1 MGAALLSRLALR
13 GAAPV
18 LALALLAAGAVHG
31 QASQMPPASPVEEIA
46 PVAVPEAAA
55 DRTDQTDRTDPSD
68 RTAPTGPIVTALE
81 IRSDAPLDDS
91 LDFEELIEVEVGQPL
106 TELAVRHTLRNLQAS
121 GNATELELYTR
132 DDAAGG
138 GVVAVI
144 VFRAVVQVA
153 EVRIV
158 GQLGSLRRDDL
169 RRVAPQG
176 VAQPL
181 SEERVVRGVYAIE
194 DLYENNGYFKAR
206 VRVSVATDPVR
217 RRAVITYQVDSGPRA
232 IVRTIA
238 FSQEVTPFE
247 PAALVKQLRI
257 KPGDPFSR
265 REAREDADRL
275 QDWLI
280 RQHYGA
286 ARVDPPAEEVD
297 SEANSVKLTFPVEIG
312 PRISLQV
319 IGAEESELRRKGLLP
334 FLGEAGY
341 DEALV
346 LQAVGRLKSYYQ
358 SQGHYDVKV
367 ATEEKR
373 TNGELQLTFRIDPGP
388 VYTLKAIDLEG
399 NEQIS
404 NPELMEHMTT
414 SRRSLL
420 RPGSGRLVDAELNDD
435 LENLRR
441 YYALS
446 GFPSAKVGPAAI
458 ERQGGDLTLVIPIE
472 EGPRQRVVN
481 LRFQGVASL
490 DADTLRSSLTL
501 REGGPFH
508 TALLD
513 NTLDNLRGLY
523 ASKGYPQAQVS
534 ARQDWNPDHTLVDVT
549 IEVLE
554 GQQRVADRII
564 VRGNQQTED
573 DVIRRTL
580 GLRQGEPISATK
592 LLEVE
597 RNLYR
602 LGIFSRVEVN
612 LVQAGLDSSERDVL
626 IRVEEGKPRSVTYG
640 LGWDSESGLRGL
652 FGYSDNNVFGQAY
665 SLRTDLRWSQRDKRF
680 RFIFN
685 QPYLGEQPI
694 SLTSTVFY
702 EDEARRD
709 RPFEVKRYGARSEA
723 VRVYGA
729 RRVSLGL
736 DYRIVELRVD
746 PGVAANDIERFDQ
759 PYQITSL
766 VPSFFW
772 DRRDDP
778 IAATRGWS
786 TLVQLQYAFPAFKT
800 DTEFV
805 KLFVQQTQYLNL
817 GRPGVVAASLR
828 LGSIQPYLSLPA
840 APTDPLRDF
849 PSHNVPIAERFF
861 AGGDATHRA
870 YGRDELG
877 IRGQTLIPNSTGTGF
892 LPVGGNG
899 LLLLNLE
906 YRFPVFGDFGG
917 TIFYDTGNVWPDWRS
932 MRLKDLK
939 NGVGLGAR
947 YLSPIG
953 PIRAGIGWKLDRET
967 GESGYQLFFN
977 IGNPF

>member
-1 MGAALLSRLALR
+1 MPPEEVIIVP
-13 GAAPV
+13 AAP
-18 LALALLAAGAVHG
+18 AA
-31 QASQMPPASPVEEIA
+31 P
-46 PVAVPEAAA
+46 A
-55 DRTDQTDRTDPSD
+55 DRTDPTDQTDPTDAPA
-68 RTAPTGPIVTALE
+68 TAPTGPIITVVE
-81 IRSDAPLDDS
+81 VRSDAPLDES
-91 LDFEELIEVEVGQPL
+91 LNLDDLIEVEVGEPL
-106 TELAVRHTLRNLQAS
+106 RDVAVRRTLRNLQAT
-121 GNATELELYTR
+121 GNAANLELYTR
-132 DDAAGG
+132 DDPESG

-144 VFRAVVQVA
+144 VFRAVVQV
-153 EVRIV
+153 EDVRIV
-158 GQLGSLRRDDL
+158 GKLGLSRDDL
-169 RRVAPQG
+169 RRAVPQG

-181 SEERVVRGVYAIE
+181 SEEQVLRGVFSLK
-194 DLYENNGYFKAR
+194 DLYEANGYFKSQ
-206 VRVSVATDPVR
+206 VRVAVSTDPVR
-217 RRAVITYQVDSGPRA
+217 LRAVVTYQVESGPRA

-238 FSQEVTPFE
+238 FSQPVAPFE
-247 PAALVKQLRI
+247 PATLVRQLRL
-257 KPGDPFSR
+257 KPGDGYSS

-275 QDWLI
+275 RDWLVSQ
-280 RQHYGA
+280 RYGA
-286 ARVDPPAEEVD
+286 ARVDPPSEEHD
-297 SEANSVKLTFPVEIG
+297 EQDNVKLTYPIEIG
-312 PRISLQV
+312 PKISLQV
-319 IGAEESELRRKGLLP
+319 IGADEKTLRRKGLLP

-346 LQAVGRLKSYYQ
+346 LQAVGRIKSEYQ
-358 SQGHYDVKV
+358 RQGHYDVKV
-367 ATEEKR
+367 TTEEKS

-388 VYTLKAIDLEG
+388 VYTLKQIDFEG
-399 NEQIS
+399 NEQI
-404 NPELMEHMTT
+404 PAPDLMAHMTT
-414 SRRSLL
+414 SSRSLL

-446 GFPSAKVGPAAI
+446 GFPKATVGTAAV
-458 ERQGGDLTLVIPIE
+458 ERQGSELRLVIPIQE
-472 EGPRQRVVN
+472 EVRQRVVN
-481 LRFQGVASL
+481 LSFQGIENLDEKALRRSL
-490 DADTLRSSLTL
+490 PL

-508 TALLD
+508 SVLLD
-513 NTLDNLRGLY
+513 NALDTLRGAY
-523 ASKGYPQAQVS
+523 AAAGYPQAQVS
-534 ARQDWNPDHTLVDVT
+534 ARQDWNPDHTLVDVVFE
-549 IEVLE
+549 ILE
-554 GQQRVADRII
+554 GQPRLANRII
-564 VRGNQQTED
+564 VRGNRKTRGE
-573 DVIRRTL
+573 VIRRTMDL
-580 GLRQGEPISATK
+580 ERGDPISDTK
-592 LLEVE
+592 LLEIE

-602 LGIFSRVEVN
+602 LGIFSRVDVE
-612 LVQAGLDSSERDVL
+612 LVPAGLDASERDVL
-626 IRVEEGKPRSVTYG
+626 ARVEEGKSRSVTYG

-652 FGYSDNNVFGQAY
+652 FGYSDNNLFGRAY
-665 SLRTDLRWSQRDKRF
+665 SLRTDVRWSQRDKRF
-680 RFIFN
+680 RFVFN

-709 RPFEVKRYGARSEA
+709 RPFEVTRYGARSEA

-746 PGVAANDIERFDQ
+746 PGVAANDIERNDQ

-778 IAATRGWS
+778 IATTRGWS
-786 TLVQLQYAFPAFKT
+786 SLVQLQYAFPAFET

-840 APTDPLRDF
+840 SPADPLQGF
-849 PSHNVPIAERFF
+849 PSRNVPIAERFF

-877 IRGQTLIPNSTGTGF
+877 IRGQTLIPNSSGTGF

-899 LLLLNLE
+899 LLLFNLE
-906 YRFPVFGDFGG
+906 YRFPVFDAFGG
-917 TIFYDTGNVWPDWRS
+917 TIFYDAGNVWPDWRS
-932 MRLKDLK
+932 IRLKDLK
-939 NGVGLGAR
+939 SGVGLGAR

>member
-1 MGAALLSRLALR
+1 MGAALLSRLVLR

-18 LALALLAAGAVHG
+18 LALALLAVPPAHG
-31 QASQMPPASPVEEIA
+31 QISQTPPEQT
-46 PVAVPEAAA
+46 AAEPGGPA
-55 DRTDQTDRTDPSD
+55 RS
-68 RTAPTGPIVTALE
+68 TGPLGPIITAVE
-81 IRSDAPLDDS
+81 VRSDAPLDES
-91 LDFEELIEVEVGQPL
+91 LNLGDLIEVEVGEPL
-106 TELAVRHTLRNLQAS
+106 AALAVRHTLRNLQAT
-121 GNATELELYTR
+121 GNAAELELYTR
-132 DDAAGG
+132 DDPEGG

-144 VFRAVVQVA
+144 VLRAVVQV
-153 EVRIV
+153 EDVRIV
-158 GQLGSLRRDDL
+158 GQLGLSRDDL
-169 RRVAPQG
+169 RRAVPQG
-176 VAQPL
+176 SAQPL
-181 SEERVVRGVYAIE
+181 SEERVLRGVYALQE
-194 DLYENNGYFKAR
+194 LYENNGYFKSRA
-206 VRVSVATDPVR
+206 RVSVATDPVR
-217 RRAVITYQVDSGPRA
+217 RRAVVTYQVDSGPRA

-238 FSQEVTPFE
+238 FSQPVAPFE
-247 PAALVKQLRI
+247 PAALVKQFRL
-257 KPGDPFSR
+257 KLGDGYSR

-275 QDWLI
+275 RDWLI
-280 RQHYGA
+280 GQGHGA
-286 ARVDPPAEEVD
+286 ARVDPPEEEPD
-297 SEANSVKLTFPVEIG
+297 LQANSVKLTYPIEIG
-312 PRISLQV
+312 PKISLQV
-319 IGAEESELRRKGLLP
+319 IGADEKTLRRRGLLP

-346 LQAVGRLKSYYQ
+346 LQAVGRLKSDYQ
-358 SQGHYDVKV
+358 RQGHYDVKV
-367 ATEEKR
+367 TTEEKR
-373 TNGELQLTFRIDPGP
+373 TDGELQLTFRIDPGP
-388 VYTLKAIDLEG
+388 VYTLKEIDLEG
-399 NEQIS
+399 NEQLAT
-404 NPELMEHMTT
+404 PELMTYMTT

-446 GFPSAKVGPAAI
+446 GFPKATVGPASV
-458 ERQGGDLTLVIPIE
+458 ERQVGDLRLVIPIQ
-472 EGPRQRVVN
+472 EGVRQRVVN
-481 LRFQGVASL
+481 LRFEGLENLDEKALRRSL
-490 DADTLRSSLTL
+490 PL

-513 NTLDNLRGLY
+513 GTLDTLRGAY
-523 ASKGYPQAQVS
+523 AAAGYTQTQAS

-549 IEVLE
+549 IEVFE
-554 GQQRVADRII
+554 GQQRLADRII
-564 VRGNQQTED
+564 VRGNRKT
-573 DVIRRTL
+573 
-580 GLRQGEPISATK
+580 QGEVISRTMDLHHGDPISETK
-592 LLEVE
+592 LLEIE

-602 LGIFSRVEVN
+602 LGIFSRVEVE
-612 LVQAGLDSSERDVL
+612 LVPAGLDAAERDVL
-626 IRVEEGKPRSVTYG
+626 ARVEEGKSRSLTYG

-652 FGYSDNNVFGQAY
+652 FGYSDNNVFGRAY
-665 SLRTDLRWSQRDKRF
+665 SLRTDVRWSQRDKRF
-680 RFIFN
+680 RFVFN

-729 RRVSLGL
+729 RRLSLGL

-778 IAATRGWS
+778 IATTRGWS

-828 LGSIQPYLSLPA
+828 LGSIQPYLALPA
-840 APTDPLRDF
+840 ASTDPLRDF
-849 PSHNVPIAERFF
+849 PSRNVPIAERFF

-877 IRGQTLIPNSTGTGF
+877 IRGQTLVPNSSGTGF

-906 YRFPVFGDFGG
+906 YRFPVFDAFGG

-932 MRLKDLK
+932 IRIKDLK
-939 NGVGLGAR
+939 NGVGIGAR

-953 PIRAGIGWKLDRET
+953 PIRAGIGWKLDREK

>member
-1 MGAALLSRLALR
+1 
-13 GAAPV
+13 V
-18 LALALLAAGAVHG
+18 LALALLAA
-31 QASQMPPASPVEEIA
+31 SPASGQTPVEPA
-46 PVAVPEAAA
+46 GP
-55 DRTDQTDRTDPSD
+55 
-68 RTAPTGPIVTALE
+68 TAPGPIVTAVE
-81 IRSDAPLDDS
+81 VRSDAPLDES
-91 LDFEELIEVEVGQPL
+91 LDLGDLIETEVGEPL
-106 TELAVRHTLRNLQAS
+106 TELAVRHTLRNLQAT
-121 GNATELELYTR
+121 GNAANLELYTR
-132 DDAAGG
+132 DDPEGG
-138 GVVAVI
+138 GVVVVI
-144 VFRAVVQVA
+144 VFRAVVQV
-153 EVRIV
+153 EDVRIV
-158 GQLGSLRRDDL
+158 GRLGLSRDDL
-169 RRVAPQG
+169 RRAAPQG

-181 SEERVVRGVYAIE
+181 SEERVLRGVYALK
-194 DLYENNGYFKAR
+194 DLYEANGYFKSQ
-206 VRVSVATDPVR
+206 VRVAVATDPVR
-217 RRAVITYQVDSGPRA
+217 LRAVVAYQVDSGPRA

-238 FSQEVTPFE
+238 FSKPVAPFE
-247 PAALVKQLRI
+247 PGVLVKQLRLR
-257 KPGDPFSR
+257 PGDGYSR
-265 REAREDADRL
+265 RDAREDADRL
-275 QDWLI
+275 RDWLVSQ
-280 RQHYGA
+280 RYGA
-286 ARVDPPAEEVD
+286 ARVDPPDEEQD
-297 SEANSVKLTFPVEIG
+297 AQGDVKLTYPIEIG
-312 PRISLQV
+312 PKISLQV
-319 IGAEESELRRKGLLP
+319 IGADEKTLRRKGLLP

-346 LQAVGRLKSYYQ
+346 LQAVGRLKSDYQ
-358 SQGHYDVKV
+358 RQGHYDVKV
-367 ATEEKR
+367 TTEEKR
-373 TNGELQLTFRIDPGP
+373 SNGDNGELQLTFRIDPGP
-388 VYTLKAIDLEG
+388 VYTLKAIDFAG
-399 NEQIS
+399 NEQLET
-404 NPELMEHMTT
+404 PDLMAHMTT

-446 GFPSAKVGPAAI
+446 GFPKATVGPASV
-458 ERQGGDLTLVIPIE
+458 ERQGGDLRLVVPIQ
-472 EGPRQRVVN
+472 EGVRQRVVN
-481 LRFQGVASL
+481 LGFQGIENLDEKALRRSL
-490 DADTLRSSLTL
+490 PL

-513 NTLDNLRGLY
+513 STLDTIRGAY
-523 ASKGYPQAQVS
+523 AAAGYPQAQVS
-534 ARQDWNPDHTLVDVT
+534 ARQDWNPDHTLVDVAFE
-549 IEVLE
+549 ILE
-554 GQQRVADRII
+554 GQPRLADRII
-564 VRGNQQTED
+564 VRGNRKTQGE
-573 DVIRRTL
+573 VIRRTMDL
-580 GLRQGEPISATK
+580 DRGDPISDTK
-592 LLEVE
+592 LLEIE

-602 LGIFSRVEVN
+602 LGIFSRVDVE
-612 LVQAGLDSSERDVL
+612 LVPAGLDASERDVL
-626 IRVEEGKPRSVTYG
+626 TRVEEGKSRSVTYG

-652 FGYSDNNVFGQAY
+652 FGYSDNNVFGRAY
-665 SLRTDLRWSQRDKRF
+665 SLRTDVRWSQRDKRF
-680 RFIFN
+680 RFVFN

-746 PGVAANDIERFDQ
+746 PGVAANDIERNDQ

-778 IAATRGWS
+778 IATTRGWS

-817 GRPGVVAASLR
+817 GSPGVVAASLR
-828 LGSIQPYLSLPA
+828 LGSIQPYLALPA
-840 APTDPLRDF
+840 AATDPLRDF
-849 PSHNVPIAERFF
+849 PSRNVPIAERFF

-877 IRGQTLIPNSTGTGF
+877 IRGQTLVPNASGTGF

-899 LLLLNLE
+899 LLLFNLE
-906 YRFPVFGDFGG
+906 YRFPVFDAFGG

-932 MRLKDLK
+932 IRIKDLK
-939 NGVGLGAR
+939 NGIGLGAR

-953 PIRAGIGWKLDRET
+953 PIRAGIGWKLDREK